1 MMNCYLS
8 LVNPVLFQGERMKNY
23 FLCLLIFLSS
33 FFCAGT
39 RPDIVQ
45 ADLPKISL
53 VSQIY
58 SVSPAANAENV
69 PINLDTIKI
78 HFKRVDSVVLPG
90 RIRLYGYKNTGIDS
104 VFCEIIPGNGIICL
118 IPKAELS
125 PNTQYSVRIMN
136 SLYLDKAGNLIK
148 MAGAKQ
154 CGFTTEKK

>member
-39 RPDIVQ
+39 KPDITPSE
-45 ADLPKISL
+45 LPKINL
-53 VSQIY
+53 ITQIS
-58 SVSPAANAENV
+58 SVSPAENAENV

-104 VFCEIIPGNGIICL
+104 VFCEIIPGNGIIRL

-125 PNTQYSVRIMN
+125 PNTQYSVLLMN
-136 SLYLDKAGNLIK
+136 PLYLDKAGKLIK
-148 MAGAKQ
+148 MAGAKK
-154 CGFTTEKK
+154 CNFTTEKK